1 MRKVLESALVGRIK
15 NCAVCSLVGLIRNP
29 LETDLAGL
37 VREPLGSIWPP
48 FLRAQVIKLAT
59 KWLPNQCPKSPQIVN
74 FHPALVLPSALQRN
88 CLYHHGECYEH
99 IHNKL

>member
-48 FLRAQVIKLAT
+48 FLSGMAMRKLGLVDLTKDLLLPDFPYLIKIGSDLDCFMMKA
-59 KWLPNQCPKSPQIVN
+59 S
-74 FHPALVLPSALQRN
+74 
-88 CLYHHGECYEH
+88 E
-99 IHNKL
+99 